1 MQTETSGKNE
11 PGMRYIVRVLHRR
24 DKGEQI
30 VGVVESVANGACRT
44 FISRDEL
51 WEILMCA
58 GTETAGEKKTR

>member
-11 PGMRYIVRVLHRR
+11 PGMSYIVRVLHRR

-30 VGVVESVANGACRT
+30 VGVVESVENGACRT

-58 GTETAGEKKTR
+58 GTKTAGGNEAR